1 MQYEIIRNRGVL
13 KDAAPFVIDEGN
25 ALSFDF
31 DNLPEGRFLLALER
45 ERGVE
50 KEIVVEAKK
59 HVIIAISKLKPGTYN
74 VELRKQ
80 EGTFIVD
87 KIICAP
93 ICVTQLSSMN
103 KGLMC
108 YPQIDE
114 VIHRLWELEKEVA
127 VLTDWKNEVEP
138 KIHEHKIMK

>member
-13 KDAAPFVIDEGN
+13 KEAAPFVIDEGN

-31 DNLPEGRFLLALER
+31 DNLPEGRFLLALKR

-59 HVIIAISKLKPGTYN
+59 HVIIATSKLKPGTYN

-108 YPQIDE
+108 YPQMDE

-127 VLTDWKNEVEP
+127 AHAVWIDEVRD
-138 KIHEHKIMK
+138 KIHEHKILK